1 MVLAACGHSS
11 QPTAPTHQDSADVS
25 NPFFPVADYLESEIL
40 SVDSTPTALLKYVTH
55 MGRTDSSFIG
65 VPEFNALALQFLP
78 VQLRDNHWDQH
89 FTETSFSDKTTRS
102 ITFSYSPRDSGSEVQ
117 RVDVLT
123 TPGLRAQEVR
133 SIYVEQSHAAGD
145 SFIVRKMLWKSR
157 ISFQIVT
164 LLHVKGQSPDEQ
176 QVKVVWGSEEEDE

>member
-1 MVLAACGHSS
+1 
-11 QPTAPTHQDSADVS
+11 
-25 NPFFPVADYLESEIL
+25 
-40 SVDSTPTALLKYVTH
+40 
-55 MGRTDSSFIG
+55 
-65 VPEFNALALQFLP
+65 
-78 VQLRDNHWDQH
+78 
-89 FTETSFSDKTTRS
+89 
-102 ITFSYSPRDSGSEVQ
+102 VQ

-145 SFIVRKMLWKSR
+145 SFIVWKMLWKSR

-164 LLHVKGQSPDEQ
+164 LTHVKGQNPDEQ